1 MCSKF
6 QLFMVSAVLFQK
18 AQWTERVIFPLQK
31 WFCASSL
38 SILIT
43 VTTIPSVKP
52 LKLAIEITFSHLNP
66 NIVVILNVDD
76 YWTCS
81 FFFIKSPLLLHSR
94 SPPSINILC
103 YAVLIAQ
110 SCLTLCNSLNCS
122 PPCSCPFS
130 SQEHWSGLPCPLL
143 QGIFLTQG
151 SNPGLQQCRWSS
163 LWFEPPGSPRK
174 FRRGSYSLSFNLF
187 FHPTDSLILVR
198 FTFYIVTPLSCS
210 DPAQPI

>member
-1 MCSKF
+1 M
-6 QLFMVSAVLFQK
+6 FQK

-31 WFCASSL
+31 WLCASSL

-94 SPPSINILC
+94 SPPPLTFCAMLC
-103 YAVLIAQ
+103 LLLSRVWLFATPWTVACHAPVHSPAKNTGVGCHALSSRASSWPRDQTQVSSNADEVLYGL
-110 SCLTLCNSLNCS
+110 SPREVPGSLEEA
-122 PPCSCPFS
+122 PT
-130 SQEHWSGLPCPLL
+130 HCPL
-143 QGIFLTQG
+143 IYFFTQ
-151 SNPGLQQCRWSS
+151 QTH
-163 LWFEPPGSPRK
+163 WF
-174 FRRGSYSLSFNLF
+174 
-187 FHPTDSLILVR
+187 
-198 FTFYIVTPLSCS
+198 
-210 DPAQPI
+210 